1 MGRSQLQGTPWHYEY
16 NKGNGINNSK
26 NCAFNTG
33 NRCACK
39 ISPNHN
45 SQCVGKSNCDEF
57 ERGNGRAPIKKN
69 DNQKHYKQKS
79 VSSKAIKEPS
89 NKPYK
94 TQNKKKSSCVEI
106 DSVVTI
112 KSQTTNE
119 VIELGK
125 ITSKDN
131 PFYAKEINSVVS
143 VKGIPYKIVKI
154 ITKGKTP

>member
-1 MGRSQLQGTPWHYEY
+1 MQ
-16 NKGNGINNSK
+16 
-26 NCAFNTG
+26 
-33 NRCACK
+33 
-39 ISPNHN
+39 
-45 SQCVGKSNCDEF
+45 
-57 ERGNGRAPIKKN
+57 
-69 DNQKHYKQKS
+69 
-79 VSSKAIKEPS
+79 S

-154 ITKGKTP
+154 M